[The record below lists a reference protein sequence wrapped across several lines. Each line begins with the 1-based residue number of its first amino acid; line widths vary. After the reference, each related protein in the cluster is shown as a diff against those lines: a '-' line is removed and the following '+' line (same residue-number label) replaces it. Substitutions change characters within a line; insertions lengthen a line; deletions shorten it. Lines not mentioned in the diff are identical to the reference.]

1 MEAKYYVKKEYNGKI
16 LYKRYKCIE
25 GWSADKSM
33 CWQFSK
39 QSALKIAEKE
49 KAAIHPSQRNQY
61 CFSIEKS

>member
-25 GWSADKSM
+25 GWSADKNI
-33 CWQFSK
+33 CWQFTK
-39 QSALKIAEKE
+39 QSALKIAERE
-49 KAAIHPSQRNQY
+49 KTSIHPSQRNQY